1 MTTIASSPFSP
12 QVNGT
17 KRDSSFQDGPVLD
30 AYSQAV
36 MRAVKSVGPAVV
48 NIEVYREGRQRG
60 LSTGKRHRAGSGSG
74 FFFTHDGFALTN
86 SHVVHGADAL
96 EVILHDGARHPARLV
111 GDDPDTDLAV
121 IRVDDFADVAPV
133 TLGDSASLQVGQ
145 LAVAIGN
152 PFGFQATVTA
162 GVISATGRS
171 FRSQN
176 GRLIDNVL
184 QTDAALNPG
193 NSGGPLVN
201 SRGEVIGVNT
211 AVIISAQGL
220 CFAIPIDTAKW
231 VASRLIRDGR
241 VKRGYLGLAGQNV
254 ELHARVIRRH
264 DLTQAAGVLI
274 ASVEPGS
281 PARVSGL
288 QQGDV
293 IVRLDEQPIR
303 SIDDLQKALTI
314 EPIYRQV
321 KLSVLREQALIEIS
335 TTQTESL
342 APATD

>member
-1 MTTIASSPFSP
+1 MVFVSDP
-12 QVNGT
+12 QSDTQTVVQP
-17 KRDSSFQDGPVLD
+17 SVPVPDAVMLD

-36 MRAVKSVGPAVV
+36 TRAVKAVGPAVV
-48 NIEVYREGRQRG
+48 NIEVYRDARPPGGRPFR
-60 LSTGKRHRAGSGSG
+60 RVRAGSGSG

-96 EVILHDGARHPARLV
+96 EVTLHDGAKHAATLV

-121 IRVDDFADVAPV
+121 IRVNDLRHVEPVSLGTSAD
-133 TLGDSASLQVGQ
+133 LQVGQ

-162 GVISATGRS
+162 GVVSATGRS
-171 FRSQN
+171 FRANS

-193 NSGGPLVN
+193 NSGGPLVD
-201 SRGEVIGVNT
+201 SRGDVIGVNT
-211 AVIISAQGL
+211 AIIAAAQGI
-220 CFAIPIDTAKW
+220 CFAVPIDTAKW

-241 VKRGYLGLAGQNV
+241 VRRGYLGLGGQNV
-254 ELHARVIRRH
+254 LLHARVVRRH
-264 DLTQAAGVLI
+264 DLPASAGVLI

-281 PARVSGL
+281 PAQLAGL

-293 IVRLDEQPIR
+293 LVRLDERAIT
-303 SIDDLQKALTI
+303 SIDDLQRALTI
-314 EPIYRQV
+314 EPIYRPV
-321 KLSVLREQALIEIS
+321 TLAVVREQALIDI
-335 TTQTESL
+335 TLTPTESL
-342 APATD
+342 PPATD